1 MINMYMK
8 KEFYNSKL
16 YQFHM
21 LEKQEIDKLKWIESE
36 KVGRDIGRNKA
47 VFLWVKNYRTG
58 WVTHY
63 YKTSA

>member
-1 MINMYMK
+1 MINMNMK

-21 LEKQEIDKLKWIESE
+21 LEKDEIDKLKWIESE

-47 VFLWVKNYRTG
+47 VFLWCKNHRSLWLKG
-58 WVTHY
+58 LNLP
-63 YKTSA
+63 